1 MLCARRFAPEL
12 MRCFTR
18 GGADLRIIDSI
29 IAIFCTHIVTALS
42 PIVVSDGSN
51 LTQDLA
57 AVAPV
62 LASLKLLVTDFLTF
76 LPTLKLA
83 VADIAA
89 DTK

>member
-1 MLCARRFAPEL
+1 
-12 MRCFTR
+12 
-18 GGADLRIIDSI
+18 
-29 IAIFCTHIVTALS
+29 
-42 PIVVSDGSN
+42 
-51 LTQDLA
+51 
-57 AVAPV
+57 V